1 MTSPNDTDCSTQA
14 RSRPGSEW
22 APSSSLLSN
31 LRQEL
36 ALHAPFAQMAA
47 ADLDYFILHAGQQYF
62 APDEVLAEPA
72 QGVVTRIYYIRR
84 GKVSGTQ
91 ELPEPRGGAFE
102 YRGGDLF
109 PLSAALAGRAVT
121 ATYRATADTFV
132 LALPVAALQKLAA
145 QSPVFADFL
154 TQRSSQFLALSRK
167 ALLSAYAAQAMQEQ
181 SLEKPLGELVAQA
194 PVTCPPETS
203 LRQALQTMHQK
214 RIGSM
219 LVTCPAGQ
227 PIGILTHFDV
237 LGRITLAQL
246 SLETPI
252 SQVMV
257 QPVLSLSAE
266 HTAQDAALLMSRHG
280 MRHVPVTRDNI
291 AIGMVSERDL
301 FALQKQSIKSVS
313 SRLRAA
319 RDTESL
325 QAAAAGIRGLALS
338 LLGQGVQARQLTA
351 LISHLNDVLTEQLLQ
366 IKAQEHGIELASLCW
381 MALGSEGRDEQTI
394 ATDQDNALILP
405 NDTSAAQ
412 RAKIRAFAHDMNLAL
427 DACGY
432 PLCKG
437 GVMAGEPDC
446 CLMLDEW
453 RARFGDWI
461 ARGSP
466 KDLLNASIYFD
477 FRCLA
482 GDGEL
487 ARSLRTEVTRAAGQT
502 PRFLKQMAVNAL
514 SRNVALNWRGAIDAD
529 DMGTL
534 DLKLSGVAVFV
545 DTARL
550 YALAL
555 GIEAT
560 NTRQRLEA
568 TGQALKLASFEYGAW
583 VSGFEF
589 LQMLRLRIQLEGGAA
604 LKEPNRIAVAD
615 LNDIDQRILRESMRV
630 ARQLQQRL
638 QMDYER

>member
-1 MTSPNDTDCSTQA
+1 MTSPKSADLS
-14 RSRPGSEW
+14 
-22 APSSSLLSN
+22 PSASLLDN

-36 ALHAPFAQMAA
+36 ARHAPFAQMAVT
-47 ADLDYFILHAGQQYF
+47 DLDYFLSQARQQYF

-72 QGVVTRIYYIRR
+72 QGAVSRLFYIRR
-84 GKVSGTQ
+84 GKVSGTRGLAEQ
-91 ELPEPRGGAFE
+91 TGGAFE
-102 YRGGDLF
+102 YRAGDLF

-132 LALPVAALQKLAA
+132 LALPVAALQTLAA

-154 TQRSSQFLALSRK
+154 TQRSSQFLELSRK
-167 ALLSAYAAQAMQEQ
+167 ALLSAYAAQAMNEQ
-181 SLEKPLGELVAQA
+181 SLEKPLGELLAHA
-194 PVTCPPETS
+194 PVTCPPDTP

-219 LVTCPAGQ
+219 LVTNPAGQ
-227 PIGILTHFDV
+227 PLGILTRYDI
-237 LGRITLAQL
+237 LGRVTLAQL

-257 QPVLSLSAE
+257 QPVLSLSAG

-280 MRHVPVTRDNI
+280 MRHVPVTRDGI
-291 AIGMVSERDL
+291 AVGMVSERDL
-301 FALQKQSIKSVS
+301 FALQKQSLKSVS
-313 SRLRAA
+313 SSLRAA
-319 RDTESL
+319 KDTASL
-325 QAAAAGIRGLALS
+325 QTAAAGIRRLALS

-351 LISHLNDVLTEQLLQ
+351 LISHLNDVLTAQLLQ
-366 IKAQEHGIELASLCW
+366 IKAQEHGIALASLCW
-381 MALGSEGRDEQTI
+381 LALGSEGRDEQTI

-412 RAKIRAFAHDMNLAL
+412 REKIRAFAHDVNLAL

-446 CLMLDEW
+446 CLTLDEW
-453 RARFGDWI
+453 RARFGHWI
-461 ARGSP
+461 AQGSP

-482 GDGEL
+482 GDAEL
-487 ARSLRTEVTRAAGQT
+487 AHSLHTEVTRAAAQT

-514 SRNVALNWRGAIDAD
+514 SRSVALNWRGAIDTD
-529 DMGTL
+529 EHGTL
-534 DLKLSGVAVFV
+534 DLKLSGAAVFV

-550 YALAL
+550 YSLAL

-568 TGQALKLASFEYGAW
+568 AGQALKLAAAEYGAW

-604 LKEPNRIAVAD
+604 LKEPNRMAVAS
-615 LNDIDQRILRESMRV
+615 LNDIDQRILRESLRV

-638 QMDYER
+638 HMDYER